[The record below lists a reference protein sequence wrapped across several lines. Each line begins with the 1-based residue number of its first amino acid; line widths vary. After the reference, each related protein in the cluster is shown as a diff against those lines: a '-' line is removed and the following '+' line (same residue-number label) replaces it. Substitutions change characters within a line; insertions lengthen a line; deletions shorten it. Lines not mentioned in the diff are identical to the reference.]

1 MATEF
6 ELLGPADKPALLAF
20 STPAWLE
27 ASKVAC
33 QELGYKVHTAATH
46 TDFLA
51 RFSQIRYQI
60 VLLEELFGA
69 NSLEENLTLKS
80 LQTMQM
86 SQRRHATIILLGDT
100 VQTYNPLQAFQHSVN
115 SVISS
120 SELFLL
126 NQLIEK
132 SVADTKFFFHTYTE
146 TQTSLYR
153 AALGVTAPAE

>member
-6 ELLGPADKPALLAF
+6 ELLAPTDKPALLAF
-20 STPAWLE
+20 STPAWLD
-27 ASKVAC
+27 ASRAAC

-51 RFSQIRYQI
+51 RFSQIRYNV

-69 NSLEENLTLKS
+69 NSMDENLTLKS
-80 LQTMQM
+80 LQAMQM
-86 SQRRHATIILLGDT
+86 SQRRHATIILIGDS
-100 VQTYNPLQAFQHSVN
+100 VQTYNPMQAFQHSVN

-132 SVADTKFFFHTYTE
+132 SVADTKFFFHTYCE

-153 AALGVTAPAE
+153 AALGSGAPGD